1 MSTVTRTASEIVRN
15 TFNFSVDKFPLSGP
29 DNMATPF
36 YGLFR
41 SDTQDV
47 VSDRAVSKQYVPH
60 TTDDVCALVEAA
72 QSAFDSECVV
82 KCHFRLGHYVSVA
95 PSREHRLSV
104 YGDNDNVFPRIVIR
118 AGYDGRSFKATMG
131 YYRDLCR
138 NLAMMR
144 QVGGTTVTI
153 RHGSGLR
160 SKMDN
165 LINDFRGLGDGWDN
179 LRHRIRRMED
189 STVVLDRFLD
199 RLYGQPEE
207 ATGRAATNHRNRTS
221 AIFRRVLQ
229 ERERSGRPQVS
240 HNFEVSAWEAYNA
253 VQGYVQHDAR
263 RRKGWDGQFDR
274 ILLAARDKHVLQAE
288 QLALELAA

>member
-189 STVVLDRFLD
+189 STVVLDRFLID
-199 RLYGQPEE
+199 STVSLERLLVALPPII
-207 ATGRAATNHRNRTS
+207 ATAPLQFSVACCKSVSVADDLKLATTLRSVLGRRTTLFRATCSTT
-221 AIFRRVLQ
+221 LD
-229 ERERSGRPQVS
+229 
-240 HNFEVSAWEAYNA
+240 
-253 VQGYVQHDAR
+253 DAR
-263 RRKGWDGQFDR
+263 VGMVSLIASF
-274 ILLAARDKHVLQAE
+274 
-288 QLALELAA
+288 